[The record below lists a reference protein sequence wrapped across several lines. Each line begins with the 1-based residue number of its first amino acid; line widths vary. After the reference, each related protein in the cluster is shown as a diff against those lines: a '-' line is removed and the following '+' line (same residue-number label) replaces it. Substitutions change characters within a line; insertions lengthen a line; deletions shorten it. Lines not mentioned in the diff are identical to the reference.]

1 MGQREGSSI
10 WEVPD
15 DVWTII
21 EPILNERY
29 PAKAKG
35 HRRSNARSE
44 RPEDLSGKPLGGRT
58 DPGKLTRCRGRLV
71 RYEQKVVDLLGLL
84 QLARALIWMRRR
96 ARLLGEIVSQS
107 SAGVAA
113 PSLRRLS
120 TRSVAQAA
128 PLSSPQRTIQW

>member
-29 PAKAKG
+29 PARAKG

-44 RPEDLSGKPLGGRT
+44 RPEDLSGRRWAVERT
-58 DPGKLTRCRGRLV
+58 
-71 RYEQKVVDLLGLL
+71 
-84 QLARALIWMRRR
+84 LA
-96 ARLLGEIVSQS
+96 
-107 SAGVAA
+107 
-113 PSLRRLS
+113 
-120 TRSVAQAA
+120 
-128 PLSSPQRTIQW
+128 SSPGAGAGSSGMSKKLSIS